1 MSGSQQLLLAAVQQA
16 VATDPDFEY
25 TTLLL
30 PGNGTNGAQN
40 NTFLDSSTNNFTI
53 TRNGNTTQGTFSPF
67 SQTGWS
73 NFFDGS
79 GDYLSVA
86 RDNVFL
92 PGANTDF
99 TIEAW
104 VYLTAT
110 PGATDA
116 QILGFGEYGLNS
128 DYVFAIN
135 SSRELFFYFSSSNT
149 VCANTTT
156 LVPLNAWTYV
166 AVSRSGTGS
175 NNLKVFVN
183 GNAASFSVNST
194 LVGTGGNNLT
204 IGADANGDESNL
216 TGYITNIRFINGT
229 GYTSLTVPTAPLTA
243 ITNTQLLTC
252 QSNRFVDNSSN
263 AFAIT
268 RNGDVSV
275 QAFSPFNPTAA
286 WSAATYGG
294 SGYFDGSGDYLTVP
308 DDADFDFGSGEFTV
322 EAFFYPTSTGDR
334 VIVSAWS
341 SPDANSAWEII
352 YFSGTLYC
360 QVASSSTVT
369 TLTTSSYP
377 LNQWNHIA
385 MVRTGNTLS
394 AYLNGTRFATTAYSS
409 TINNGNNGPSIGAR
423 AGGSSFPYLGFLS
436 DVRVIKGAGP
446 YDATQTTL
454 TIPTAPLT
462 AITNTQLLTNFTNAG
477 IYDATSKND
486 LETVGNAQISTTQ
499 SKFGGSSMY
508 FDGTGDYV
516 ASASSPLLALGTG
529 NLTVEFWFRANS
541 VGTNQR
547 IVQNTVGGFDSTS
560 YILRINGSS
569 KLEVAFA
576 YPDVSASS
584 TTTIANDTWY
594 HVAMVRNGTSV
605 KVYLNGVEE
614 MSGTSSGNMSN
625 QYAYVGGY
633 YNVGPAEYFTGYVQD
648 VRITKGIARYT
659 TAFTPPTTAFPLF

>member
-1 MSGSQQLLLAAVQQA
+1 MAGIQQLLLAAKPAIVS
-16 VATDPDFEY
+16 DPNFEY

-67 SQTGWS
+67 SQTGWGNYFS
-73 NFFDGS
+73 GSSTFVSAPANAAFSYGTGDFTYEAWIYPTVDGS
-79 GDYLSVA
+79 ATTYRFIMGAGGSGQGDQWLI
-86 RDNVFL
+86 N
-92 PGANTDF
+92 NTGDQ
-99 TIEAW
+99 TL
-104 VYLTAT
+104 VY
-110 PGATDA
+110 GD
-116 QILGFGEYGLNS
+116 G
-128 DYVFAIN
+128 V
-135 SSRELFFYFSSSNT
+135 SSF
-149 VCANTTT
+149 TTT
-156 LVPLNAWTYV
+156 NKFTLNAWNHV
-166 AVSRSGTGS
+166 ALSRNSGT
-175 NNLKVFVN
+175 LR
-183 GNAASFSVNST
+183 
-194 LVGTGGNNLT
+194 
-204 IGADANGDESNL
+204 I
-216 TGYITNIRFINGT
+216 FINGVLGASGAST
-229 GYTSLTVPTAPLTA
+229 ASITLGGSQTFYVGNRSGGADSPQQAFVGYMSNVRVLKGVGLYTANFTPPTTPLTA
-243 ITNTQLLTC
+243 ISGTSLLTC

-263 AFAIT
+263 NFTIS
-268 RNGDVSV
+268 RGGDTSI

-294 SGYFDGSGDYLTVP
+294 SGYFDGSGDYLTAP
-308 DDADFDFGSGEFTV
+308 DNAALNLSGDFTV
-322 EAFFYPTSTGDR
+322 EAWVYVPNVSGEKCVFHNHTSDNNGIALNVNSAAPRLLSGSGSWD
-334 VIVSAWS
+334 VILDS
-341 SPDANSAWEII
+341 SIAISANS
-352 YFSGTLYC
+352 
-360 QVASSSTVT
+360 
-369 TLTTSSYP
+369 
-377 LNQWNHIA
+377 WNHIA
-385 MVRTGNTLS
+385 GTRSGNTYTIWVNGQSGGTATSS
-394 AYLNGTRFATTAYSS
+394 ATPTYSGGAQVGRFTSGVPLAFSGYTANVRVVKGTAVYTTAF
-409 TINNGNNGPSIGAR
+409 TP
-423 AGGSSFPYLGFLS
+423 
-436 DVRVIKGAGP
+436 
-446 YDATQTTL
+446 
-454 TIPTAPLT
+454 PTAPLT
-462 AITNTQLLTNFTNAG
+462 AITNTSLLLNFTNAG

-499 SKFGGSSMY
+499 SKFGGSSMA

-529 NLTVEFWFRANS
+529 NLTVEFWFRASS

-659 TAFTPPTTAFPLF
+659 AAFTPPTTAFPLL

>member
-86 RDNVFL
+86 SNAAFGMGTGDFTLECWVYPTAYNASASVLIDFRSGSEPSVKPDLEYGNTGTLIYRVNGSTVITGGTISLNTWTHVALARSSGTTKMFINGTQSGSSYSDTNNYGATSACRLGADDDGTANAFMTGYMSNARVVKGTAVYTADFTPPTAPLTAITNTSLLTCQSNRFVDNSSNAFAITLNGDVSVQAFSPFNPTAAWSAATNGGSGYFDGSGDYLSVARDNVFL

-135 SSRELFFYFSSSNT
+135 SSRQLFFYFSSSNT
-149 VCANTTT
+149 VCTNTTT

-204 IGADANGDESNL
+204 IGADANGDETNL

-229 GYTSLTVPTAPLTA
+229 GYTSLTVPTL
-243 ITNTQLLTC
+243 
-252 QSNRFVDNSSN
+252 
-263 AFAIT
+263 
-268 RNGDVSV
+268 
-275 QAFSPFNPTAA
+275 
-286 WSAATYGG
+286 
-294 SGYFDGSGDYLTVP
+294 
-308 DDADFDFGSGEFTV
+308 
-322 EAFFYPTSTGDR
+322 
-334 VIVSAWS
+334 
-341 SPDANSAWEII
+341 
-352 YFSGTLYC
+352 
-360 QVASSSTVT
+360 
-369 TLTTSSYP
+369 
-377 LNQWNHIA
+377 
-385 MVRTGNTLS
+385 
-394 AYLNGTRFATTAYSS
+394 
-409 TINNGNNGPSIGAR
+409 
-423 AGGSSFPYLGFLS
+423 
-436 DVRVIKGAGP
+436 
-446 YDATQTTL
+446 
-454 TIPTAPLT
+454 PLT

-486 LETVGNAQISTTQ
+486 LETVGNAQISTAQ

-529 NLTVEFWFRANS
+529 NLTVEFWFRASS